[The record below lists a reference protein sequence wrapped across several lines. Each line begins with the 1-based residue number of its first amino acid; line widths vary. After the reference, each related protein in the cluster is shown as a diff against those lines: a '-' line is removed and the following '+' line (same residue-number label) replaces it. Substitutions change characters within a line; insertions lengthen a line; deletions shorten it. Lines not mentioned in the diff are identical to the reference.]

1 MAFEAR
7 AKRIVNVPKSYFWE
21 RIRAFDTIK
30 TLLPNNI
37 LEVKLP
43 DDFSNT
49 IGDTR
54 YVYLG
59 DPYPG
64 EVIERLDSC
73 YDDSYLTYSII
84 DKSCLP
90 MVNYVACVSLK
101 EVSES
106 QTDVDWCSHFKPVD
120 ASEEEVTE
128 LLSSLYYLIFDNIE
142 EQYQKIKR

>member
-21 RIRAFDTIK
+21 RIRAFDKIK

-43 DDFSNT
+43 DDFSNN

-54 YVYLG
+54 HVYLG

-73 YDDSYLTYSII
+73 YDDS
-84 DKSCLP
+84 CL
-90 MVNYVACVSLK
+90 
-101 EVSES
+101 
-106 QTDVDWCSHFKPVD
+106 
-120 ASEEEVTE
+120 
-128 LLSSLYYLIFDNIE
+128 LYTSPSPRDG
-142 EQYQKIKR
+142 